1 MKTLWKSHRLI
12 GYEVGRVTT
21 DDKQDLVILQTEAHR
36 QEVSPAHM
44 LLPVTDKE
52 LVFDT
57 VTQLIQVV
65 ERARFLGM
73 DTDMLQKAFDAVL
86 REETLFL

>member
-12 GYEVGRVTT
+12 GYEVARVTT
-21 DDKQDLVILQTEAHR
+21 ADNQDLVILQTEAHR
-36 QEVSPAHM
+36 QEVSLAHM

-52 LVFDT
+52 IVFHT
-57 VTQLIQVV
+57 VTELIQVV